1 MPLPDLLAALER
13 DAGAQTE
20 AILAA
25 ARAEAERVASETEAR
40 VAGQRAAA
48 RATTEAAHRG
58 ELERD
63 LARVRREAQA
73 RVLAARTRLL
83 DRVNR
88 AVQQLLPGAISQP
101 GYLETLGAAMRE
113 ATAGV
118 GDAPAEIHCTPS
130 LVAPV
135 RRLVAGRAHTA
146 VTADAGVGSGFRL
159 RTTDGAVEIDATL
172 ESRLARERVPLALA
186 ALALL
191 EPDR

>member
-1 MPLPDLLAALER
+1 VPLPDLLAALER
-13 DAGAQTE
+13 DAGAQAQ

-25 ARAEAERVASETEAR
+25 AQGEAERVASETEAR
-40 VAGQRAAA
+40 IAGQRAAA

-63 LARVRREAQA
+63 LARIRREAQA
-73 RVLAARTRLL
+73 RVLAARARLI
-83 DRVNR
+83 DRVTG
-88 AVQQLLPGAISQP
+88 AVQQLLPETINQP
-101 GYLETLGAAMRE
+101 GYLETLGPAMRE

-118 GDAPAEIHCTPS
+118 GDSPVEIRCTPA
-130 LVAPV
+130 LVASL
-135 RRLVAGRAHTA
+135 RRLVAGRADTA
-146 VTADAGVGSGFRL
+146 VTADAAVGTGFRL

-172 ESRLARERVPLALA
+172 ESRLARDRERLALA